1 MDILL
6 LAQASG
12 QGQGSSLLG
21 FMPMAIIIVIFYIVF
36 FVPQRRQL
44 KAHQEMV
51 NGLQRGDQVVTAGG
65 LIGEITGI
73 KDDQVQVKS
82 GQSTV
87 VVERSKIAR
96 RTGPATAGAEKK

>member
-6 LAQASG
+6 LAQAAP
-12 QGQGSSLLG
+12 QGGNPIFG
-21 FMPMAIIIVIFYIVF
+21 FMPVIIIMLIFYVMIF
-36 FVPQRRQL
+36 LPQRRQA

-51 NGLQRGDQVVTAGG
+51 ASLQRGDQVVTAGG

-96 RTGPATAGAEKK
+96 RTGPGTAGAEKK